1 MCKEHF
7 VKVKNP
13 GTISI
18 TLDQARTTVIYAGTH
33 VCQKLYTSYS
43 IAEKSEANTIFHLQ
57 KSFTAEPPLGGHYF
71 GRSPSFTATF
81 LCEIRW
87 SLKGGSITQY
97 FQLSFSELNS
107 IESVEDYFY

>member
-33 VCQKLYTSYS
+33 VCRKLYTSYS
-43 IAEKSEANTIFHLQ
+43 IAEKSEATAIFHLQ
-57 KSFTAEPPLGGHYF
+57 KSFTEEPPLGGQWHIHA
-71 GRSPSFTATF
+71 GP
-81 LCEIRW
+81 W
-87 SLKGGSITQY
+87 SLV
-97 FQLSFSELNS
+97 N
-107 IESVEDYFY
+107 